1 MSIKEKISA
10 SIILSSYLDT
20 LGSYNGSFEFNFG
33 KLATN
38 NMQASAVNYE
48 ILHLFFALGGFSKI
62 DLTNLKSSDDSIMMI
77 ATGVALLLGGKE
89 INFIEEY
96 LKIFELLKEKDR
108 YPGITTM
115 NSLEF
120 IRTNRSINK
129 LKYDKNLMG
138 GNGAA
143 MRTGI
148 IGIILHKEED
158 IENVIKFSITASRVT
173 HNTTLGFLGGLV
185 SALFANFGMREI
197 HFLDWFEELFKLEK
211 KIDKYMET
219 TNIYNQY
226 MEDKEFYFDALKDY
240 KEKKIDKYLLNPSSF
255 LIFND
260 RIESLR
266 QYNDYGN
273 NYGKGDSKMDFFG
286 ASGLSSIIV
295 AYDSILMSHRSKE
308 YPFEKEKLEV
318 SLDSFIF
325 YSTLHFGDSDTT
337 GAIAGI
343 FFGSIYGF
351 KDFDS
356 SKIQQLEFKNQIN
369 ELIQLI
375 EKAVF

>member
-20 LGSYNGSFEFNFG
+20 LGSYNGNFEFNFG
-33 KLATN
+33 KVATN
-38 NMQASAVNYE
+38 NLQASAVNYE
-48 ILHLFFALGGFSKI
+48 ILHIFFALGGFSKI

-77 ATGVALLLGGKE
+77 ATGSALLLGGKE

-115 NSLEF
+115 DSLEF

-129 LKYDKNLMG
+129 LKYDKKMG

-173 HNTTLGFLGGLV
+173 HNTSLGFLGGLV
-185 SALFANFGMREI
+185 SALFANFGMRKI

-219 TNIYNQY
+219 TNIFNQY
-226 MEDKEFYFDALKDY
+226 MEDKEFYFDSLKDY

-255 LIFND
+255 QKFND
-260 RIESLR
+260 RIESLG
-266 QYNDYGN
+266 QYNHYGPEN
-273 NYGKGDSKMDFFG
+273 KMSLFG

-308 YPFEKEKLEV
+308 YPFEREKLEV

-343 FFGSIYGF
+343 FYGSIYGF

-356 SKIQQLEFKNQIN
+356 SKIEQLEFKNQIN